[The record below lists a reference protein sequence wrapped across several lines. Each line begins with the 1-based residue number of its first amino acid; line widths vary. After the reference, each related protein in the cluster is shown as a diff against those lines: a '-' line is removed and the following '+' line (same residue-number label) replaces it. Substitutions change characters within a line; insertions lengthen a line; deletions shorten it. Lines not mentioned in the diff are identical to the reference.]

1 MGMKPV
7 KWIPLLF
14 VLAFCLSIVSPA
26 EEITVA
32 AAADLQS
39 AMADIAARYQKET
52 SNVVKVSYGSSG
64 NFFQQLQNGA
74 PFDAFFSANID
85 YPKKLE
91 AAGLTEPGSFYQYAT
106 GRIVLWVRSDSTLDI
121 KPGLSSLLNPSVKK
135 VAIANPEHA
144 PYGQAAVAALKKEN
158 LYDQLSSKFVLGE
171 NISQTA
177 TFAATGAADAGI
189 IALSLA
195 ISSNMK
201 DKGRY
206 TEVPAGD
213 YPRIEQACVVMKASK
228 AKATA
233 LAFIHYIK
241 TPAIGDLLR
250 SYGFAIQ

>member
-1 MGMKPV
+1 
-7 KWIPLLF
+7 LL
-14 VLAFCLSIVSPA
+14 FCLSIVSSA

-52 SNVVKVSYGSSG
+52 GNVVKVSYGSSG

-91 AAGLTEPGSFYQYAT
+91 AAGLTESGGFYQYAT

-121 KPGLSSLLNPSVKK
+121 KPGLSSLLNPTVKK

-195 ISSNMK
+195 MSSNMK

-206 TEVPAGD
+206 TEVPADD
-213 YPRIEQACVVMKASK
+213 YPPIEQACVVMKTAK
-228 AKATA
+228 AKAAA
-233 LAFIHYIK
+233 LAFVTYIK

-250 SYGFAIQ
+250 SYGFAVK